1 MKKEKVFLAIFLVS
15 RLTAL
20 DKKCSNKSNNFH
32 TRHHRPLGC
41 GIEMD
46 SCRCNVHAKN
56 AALFEKKKFV
66 FPRERKWKREIV
78 LKKRERKMQGRRG
91 TEKSKDTH
99 KEKEKCKQEIGA
111 RERKIDKERE
121 NERKNN
127 TYLSPKQAGPHYIE

>member
-1 MKKEKVFLAIFLVS
+1 MRNEPILDLGNEKKKVFLAIFLVNH
-15 RLTAL
+15 LTAL
-20 DKKCSNKSNNFH
+20 DKKCNNKSNNFH

-78 LKKRERKMQGRRG
+78 LKERERKMQGRRG
-91 TEKSKDTH
+91 TEKSKDTYA
-99 KEKEKCKQEIGA
+99 Q
-111 RERKIDKERE
+111 REREMQTRNRSKRE
-121 NERKNN
+121 KD
-127 TYLSPKQAGPHYIE
+127 I